1 MFPNNEILLMAYTI
15 LYTFLK
21 LYTVNQKFK
30 KKMFKE
36 RGGEFVI
43 IKKFSVLL
51 LSFWDIP

>member
-1 MFPNNEILLMAYTI
+1 MVSVIFRLYVVMYPNNEILLMAYTI

-43 IKKFSVLL
+43 I
-51 LSFWDIP
+51 